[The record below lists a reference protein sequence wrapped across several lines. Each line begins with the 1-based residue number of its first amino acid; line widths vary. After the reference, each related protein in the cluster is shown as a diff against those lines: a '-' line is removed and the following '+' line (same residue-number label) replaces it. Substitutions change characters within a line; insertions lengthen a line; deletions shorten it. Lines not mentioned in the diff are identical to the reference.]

1 MVPTGSIHRPAER
14 LFWISIKSE
23 LNVNTLIT
31 TAGTPVIH
39 QVRPVCFSHTVIP
52 ANDSAAADSEHVI
65 RLKGPYDIAVNRQ
78 ADGTFGLTTDWW
90 DGHVAKEVGPSY
102 GRLLQ
107 LYAVHKATAEARKR
121 GHSVQR
127 KAAVNGAIKLVIGGA
142 W

>member
-1 MVPTGSIHRPAER
+1 MSHFATVTTQ
-14 LFWISIKSE
+14 IKDITALTQACKE
-23 LNVNTLIT
+23 LGLTVEANTL
-31 TAGTPVIH
+31 ARGYASNSVH
-39 QVRPVCFSHTVIP
+39 G
-52 ANDSAAADSEHVI
+52 EHVI

-78 ADGTFGLTTDWW
+78 KDGTYGLTTDWW
-90 DGHVAKEVGPSY
+90 DGHVEKEVGSNY

-127 KAAVNGAIKLVIGGA
+127 KAAANGAIKLVIGGA